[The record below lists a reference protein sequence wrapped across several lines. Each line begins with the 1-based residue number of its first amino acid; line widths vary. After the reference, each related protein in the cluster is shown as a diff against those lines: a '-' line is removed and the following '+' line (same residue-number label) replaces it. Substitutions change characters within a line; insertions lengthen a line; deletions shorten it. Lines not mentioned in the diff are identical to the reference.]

1 MKIDKELIEH
11 VAEVARLK
19 LKDSEIKKFISDFK
33 EILDAFSKLD
43 KLNVKNVESS
53 FHPVELKNIAREDSP
68 KECLSAE
75 EALSNT
81 EHKKD
86 NYFKGPRAV

>member
-19 LKDSEIKKFISDFK
+19 LTKEEIKKFLPELKQVIS
-33 EILDAFSKLD
+33 AFSDISKVD
-43 KLNVKNVESS
+43 TKSTSSS
-53 FHPVELKNIAREDSP
+53 FQPVELKNALREDKPS
-68 KECLSAE
+68 KCLTQKQ
-75 EALSNT
+75 ALSLT

-86 NYFKGPRAV
+86 NYFKGPKAV